1 MRRILLVGAYAC
13 VLGASALGA
22 YELTA
27 KSPGWLGAALPGRRA
42 SQEAE
47 RATRW
52 NPATGIT
59 PLDRV
64 LHEVEE
70 ALRWY
75 GLPVRR

>member
-27 KSPGWLGAALPGRRA
+27 KSPGWLGRLLPGRQA
-42 SQEAE
+42 SRQAE
-47 RATRW
+47 LGTRW
-52 NPATGIT
+52 NPPTGVT
-59 PLDRV
+59 PVDRV

-70 ALRWY
+70 ALRYY
-75 GLPVRR
+75 GLPLRS